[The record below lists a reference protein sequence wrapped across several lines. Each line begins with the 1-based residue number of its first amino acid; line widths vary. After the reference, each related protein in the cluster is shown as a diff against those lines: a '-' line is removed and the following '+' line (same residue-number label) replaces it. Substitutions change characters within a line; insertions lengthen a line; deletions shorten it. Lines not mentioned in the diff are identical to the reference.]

1 MKAAEITNVNLVKK
15 PDTLKRRIQTIHEG
29 HKQHKCE
36 SNGKSFSQAGTLKK
50 HIHTVHDAHK
60 DH

>member
-1 MKAAEITNVNLVKK
+1 MKAAEI
-15 PDTLKRRIQTIHEG
+15 TLKRRIQTIHEG